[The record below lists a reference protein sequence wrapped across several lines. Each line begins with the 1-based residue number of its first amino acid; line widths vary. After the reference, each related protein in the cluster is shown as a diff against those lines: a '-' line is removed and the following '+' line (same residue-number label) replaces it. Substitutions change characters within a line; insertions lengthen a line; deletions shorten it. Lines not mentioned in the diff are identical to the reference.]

1 MLGEAVPT
9 GEFAYI
15 GHSRSLA
22 FVRSTLLTRIG
33 RYGLTELDAATIRLS
48 TPRRLTQEISRLIYE
63 TAAESSRRFSGIRY
77 GSRLGDEFDNWAIFE
92 TADANIDIVGT
103 QSVVSDDP
111 DLLAALDLLG
121 VELV

>member
-9 GEFAYI
+9 GEFAYL

-22 FVRSTLLTRIG
+22 FVRSTLRTRIG
-33 RYGLTELDAATIRLS
+33 QYGLTELDAATIRLS
-48 TPRRLTQEISRLIYE
+48 TPRRFTQEISRLIYE
-63 TAAESSRRFSGIRY
+63 AAAESSRRFSGIRY

-92 TADANIDIVGT
+92 TADASIDIVGT
-103 QSVVSDDP
+103 QAVVSDDP

-121 VELV
+121 VQLV